1 MSNISGLSEVVK
13 SLYKLQCCARCVLRY
28 IGIGG
33 AGLYAKPYEVCAISS
48 SLDDVLILE
57 LLKLFLYG
65 EIKKVDCYQRVDT
78 TKRDRLIGKSVRP
91 KSRYYKERQVDRKK
105 RKAIRW

>member
-57 LLKLFLYG
+57 LLKLFSYG
-65 EIKKVDCYQRVDT
+65 EIKKVDCYSEYRPIV
-78 TKRDRLIGKSVRP
+78 LIDP
-91 KSRYYKERQVDRKK
+91 
-105 RKAIRW
+105 